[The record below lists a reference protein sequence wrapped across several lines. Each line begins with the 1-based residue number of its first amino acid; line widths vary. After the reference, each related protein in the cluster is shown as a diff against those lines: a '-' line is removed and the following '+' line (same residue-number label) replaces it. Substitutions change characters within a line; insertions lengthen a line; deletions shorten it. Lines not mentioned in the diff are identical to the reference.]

1 MALDYYLIIQN
12 TNNEIEPDQVKESLR
27 QAFSLQTNQISG
39 FLISVGIT
47 INVFKEEEDEDSL
60 FENSSYP
67 DICVSFR
74 IDKFEHSETGMN
86 TMLKM
91 VIWLMSYLKNNL
103 IFLLDE
109 QPIFK
114 RLSSQLSLNN
124 ETDFW
129 NPSILAVPNQSS
141 QATPMAINVG

>member
-12 TNNEIEPDQVKESLR
+12 TNNEIEPIQVMESLR
-27 QAFSLQTNQISG
+27 QAFSLQKNKISG
-39 FLISVGIT
+39 FLIGVGMT
-47 INVFKEEEDEDSL
+47 VNVFKEDDDDDSL
-60 FENSSYP
+60 FDNSSYP

-91 VIWLMSYLKNNL
+91 VIWLMSYLKNNI

-124 ETDFW
+124 EADFW
-129 NPSILAVPNQSS
+129 SPSILAVPNQSY
-141 QATPMAINVG
+141 QAASMATNVG

>member
-12 TNNEIEPDQVKESLR
+12 TNNEIEPIQVMESLC
-27 QAFSLQTNQISG
+27 QAFSLQKNQLSG
-39 FLISVGIT
+39 FLIGVGMT
-47 INVFKEEEDEDSL
+47 VNVFKEDEEDDSL
-60 FENSSYP
+60 FEGSSYP

-91 VIWLMSYLKNNL
+91 VIWFMSYLKENI
-103 IFLLDE
+103 IFLLEE

-129 NPSILAVPNQSS
+129 NPSILAVPNQ
-141 QATPMAINVG
+141 QAARMAT

>member
-12 TNNEIEPDQVKESLR
+12 KNNEIEPIQVMESLR
-27 QAFSLQTNQISG
+27 QAFSLQQNQISG
-39 FLISVGIT
+39 FLIGVGMT
-47 INVFKEEEDEDSL
+47 VNVFKEEDDDSL

-91 VIWLMSYLKNNL
+91 VIWLMSYLKENI

-124 ETDFW
+124 EADFW
-129 NPSILAVPNQSS
+129 SPSILAVPTQSY
-141 QATPMAINVG
+141 QAASMAR